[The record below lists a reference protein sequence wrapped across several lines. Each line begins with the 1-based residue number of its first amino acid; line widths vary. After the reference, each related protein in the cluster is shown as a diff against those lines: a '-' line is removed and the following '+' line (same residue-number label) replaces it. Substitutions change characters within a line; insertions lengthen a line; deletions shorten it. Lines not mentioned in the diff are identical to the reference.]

1 MAEYRSAEAQKV
13 IQRLL
18 KQLEEQQTLQ
28 QISDN
33 AAKKVKRGLGALL
46 FSPDY
51 LGYIDVIDNLMSQ
64 DKNPKQILS
73 SIATRSAN
81 LVKSYSPLPGIF
93 EAHHIIALNSLR
105 DSFLKLPPDQQDL
118 FLKKLSDLGWEL
130 GDSPQQLVNTVLTR
144 QAHVGQASKDPL
156 AGEEGTIIGETK
168 TEFKENV
175 EPIPDHAHKKRVVAG
190 PAATADE
197 LLEQFNNNVAP
208 EQIKLARQG
217 LLNDNKFRAFMATKG
232 YSLDKITPEI
242 VNEYFNDP
250 LKTRGLLTSIA
261 EGASEYEP
269 ATPETSS
276 QLVDEFGQPLTADPN
291 YIGQFGSFLQ
301 IKRLDGTVDPAQAIK
316 IQQAWN
322 QMLSGSQNV
331 YSLDPVGAGLQGA
344 RNLVKGG
351 QLGPGAILGAVQDP
365 ELVDLAFDAAE
376 EGDLEKGA
384 VAGGAFTRNLVTGM
398 AVDQLTNK
406 LPAAGGKLLGAATL
420 PLYALEGREG
430 SALDRLFDRG
440 GKYIGMNQNRP
451 AWASLSEKIPMPT
464 EDQKPAHVQAVE
476 EGLDWA
482 GDKIGDLFNSSVEA
496 LKNMDLSGFK
506 GPFQGLKQ
514 EAQEELP
521 QPIGNVDGQVY
532 NPLAPSI

>member
-28 QISDN
+28 KISDN

-64 DKNPKQILS
+64 GKNPKQILS

-168 TEFKENV
+168 TQFKENV
-175 EPIPDHAHKKRVVAG
+175 EPVSDHTHKKRVVAG

-217 LLNDNKFRAFMATKG
+217 LLNDNKFRA
-232 YSLDKITPEI
+232 
-242 VNEYFNDP
+242 
-250 LKTRGLLTSIA
+250 
-261 EGASEYEP
+261 
-269 ATPETSS
+269 
-276 QLVDEFGQPLTADPN
+276 
-291 YIGQFGSFLQ
+291 
-301 IKRLDGTVDPAQAIK
+301 
-316 IQQAWN
+316 
-322 QMLSGSQNV
+322 
-331 YSLDPVGAGLQGA
+331 
-344 RNLVKGG
+344 LVK
-351 QLGPGAILGAVQDP
+351 L
-365 ELVDLAFDAAE
+365 
-376 EGDLEKGA
+376 
-384 VAGGAFTRNLVTGM
+384 
-398 AVDQLTNK
+398 
-406 LPAAGGKLLGAATL
+406 
-420 PLYALEGREG
+420 
-430 SALDRLFDRG
+430 
-440 GKYIGMNQNRP
+440 
-451 AWASLSEKIPMPT
+451 
-464 EDQKPAHVQAVE
+464 
-476 EGLDWA
+476 
-482 GDKIGDLFNSSVEA
+482 
-496 LKNMDLSGFK
+496 
-506 GPFQGLKQ
+506 
-514 EAQEELP
+514 
-521 QPIGNVDGQVY
+521 
-532 NPLAPSI
+532 

>member
-51 LGYIDVIDNLMSQ
+51 LGYVDVIDDLMS
-64 DKNPKQILS
+64 KGKKPKQILS

-81 LVKSYSPLPGIF
+81 LVKSYSPLPGVF

-175 EPIPDHAHKKRVVAG
+175 KPVPDHAHRKRIVAG

-197 LLEQFNNNVAP
+197 LLEQFNNNIAP

-242 VNEYFNDP
+242 VNEYLNDP
-250 LKTRGLLTSIA
+250 LKARGLLKSIA

-269 ATPETSS
+269 TTPETSS

-376 EGDLEKGA
+376 EGNLEKGA
-384 VAGGAFTRNLVTGM
+384 VAGGAFTGNLVAGM

-406 LPAAGGKLLGAATL
+406 LPAVGGKLLGAANL
-420 PLYALEGREG
+420 PLYFIEGREG
-430 SALDRLFDRG
+430 SALDRLFNRG
-440 GKYIGMNQNRP
+440 GKYIGMNQTRP
-451 AWASLSEKIPMPT
+451 SWGMDSRIIT
-464 EDQKPAHVQAVE
+464 EKPAHIQAVE
-476 EGLDWA
+476 EGLNWA
-482 GDKIGDLFNSSVEA
+482 GDRVGDLFNSSVEA

-506 GPFQGLKQ
+506 GPFPGLKR

-521 QPIGNVDGQVY
+521 QPIGDVDGQVY